1 MKRKIVS
8 LLLAVC
14 MLALFSG
21 NAYAQASGSLSSPV
35 TDSAGLLQDAQIR
48 QLEQMAQAVTDQYA
62 VGVYIITLDDYRE
75 VDPAGVYEATYG
87 IYHEYSLGEGA
98 QRNGIVLLLS
108 MAERDYALFRYG
120 DTAVYAFSDYA
131 LAQLEESFLD
141 ELGSNDW
148 AEGFEAYILKCAEYL
163 EKAEAGS
170 PVRESPMPG
179 ILISWVIAL
188 AIAAIVCAVMVGRM
202 KSVRKQSTAA
212 NYAGNLNLTEQY
224 DQFTHRTETRRKI
237 ERNQSSGGGESHSSG
252 RSGKF

>member
-14 MLALFSG
+14 MLALFAG
-21 NAYAQASGSLSSPV
+21 NAYAQASGSLSSSV
-35 TDSAGLLQDAQIR
+35 TDGAGLLQDAQIR

-120 DTAVYAFSDYA
+120 DQAVYAFSDFG
-131 LAQLEESFLD
+131 LELLEEVFLD
-141 ELGSNDW
+141 NFEHNDW
-148 AEGFEAYILKCAEYL
+148 NGGFEDYIRECDRYL
-163 EKAEAGS
+163 EKAAAGKPVQKS
-170 PVRESPMPG
+170 PATL
-179 ILISWVIAL
+179 ILIFCAIAL
-188 AIAAIVCAVMVGRM
+188 AIAAAVCAGMVGQM
-202 KSVRKQSTAA
+202 KTVHKNAGAA
-212 NYAGNLNLTEQY
+212 NYAGTLALTEQF
-224 DQFTHRTETRRKI
+224 DQFTRRTETRRKI
-237 ERNQSSGGGESHSSG
+237 QSNQNAQTHSGG